1 MNTIN
6 RIMNAIQGNGQL
18 DLQDNH
24 TKFMFEFKKNIG
36 NIFFKLQLN
45 C

>member
-24 TKFMFEFKKNIG
+24 TKFMFEYKKILAT
-36 NIFFKLQLN
+36 FFSN
-45 C
+45 YN